1 MKYSVPLAAVL
12 VLALAQSASA
22 QSPERL
28 AHRCVEYVN
37 SIVERCANAAADET
51 HQCIREINALL
62 EAGRYEAAVEV
73 ARECIRSATARTE
86 HAAGLIES
94 ARTRC
99 INILLEVGE
108 VELARRVSNACDD
121 ALEQLRHL
129 LQREKNAI
137 QNALEG

>member
-12 VLALAQSASA
+12 VLVLAQTASA

-37 SIVERCANAAADET
+37 NIVDRCTNAAADET
-51 HQCIREINALL
+51 HECIRQINALL
-62 EAGRYEAAVEV
+62 EAGRYEAAREV
-73 ARECIRSATARTE
+73 AHECIRSATARTE
-86 HAAGLIES
+86 HAAELIES
-94 ARTRC
+94 ARVRC
-99 INILLEVGE
+99 VNALLEMGAI
-108 VELARRVSNACDD
+108 ELARRVSNACDD
-121 ALEQLRHL
+121 AIEQLRHL